1 MLCSPTMFLTGE
13 MLSVMVL
20 VVTTEEMTL
29 RHYKDL
35 MLTPLQIYSHKY
47 IISSIIHGYSE
58 YKQHMKT
65 RDTNFENSNENIFS
79 GTLELLFENPIVWD
93 LDPLE
98 NMYISF

>member
-47 IISSIIHGYSE
+47 IISSIRHGYSE
-58 YKQHMKT
+58 SKQHMKT